1 MKIVVITGEESGD
14 YLGAAL
20 LSALEKFYDQKLDI
34 YGIGGKALKNKGMK
48 NFYDISEINVMGID
62 RPKWLDTKSRSHLGV
77 RSGSDRCHRCQKG
90 VQIGVR

>member
-34 YGIGGKALKNKGMK
+34 YGIGGKALKGKGIK
-48 NFYDISEINVMGID
+48 NFYDISEINVMGIIEVI
-62 RPKWLDTKSRSHLGV
+62 PKTVSYTHLTLPTKRIV
-77 RSGSDRCHRCQKG
+77 
-90 VQIGVR
+90 

>member
-34 YGIGGKALKNKGMK
+34 YGIGGKALKNKGIK
-48 NFYDISEINVMGID
+48 NFYDISEFLGREWDEIEDID
-62 RPKWLDTKSRSHLGV
+62 TLTKLEYIDEDELGEFNSRFKLN
-77 RSGSDRCHRCQKG
+77 
-90 VQIGVR
+90 

>member
-34 YGIGGKALKNKGMK
+34 YGIGGKALKIKGIK
-48 NFYDISEINVMGID
+48 NFYDISEINVMGIIEVI
-62 RPKWLDTKSRSHLGV
+62 PKIFHINSYLCNT
-77 RSGSDRCHRCQKG
+77 
-90 VQIGVR
+90 